1 MSGDPS
7 GCPSKWVPVAAL
19 LLGVTEP
26 RCSAA
31 GAPAPS
37 GVPPSVPRT
46 EGEHPCGYRGRP
58 AFPLSCRKGRLKP
71 HSGSVSWEGTCCPTQ
86 DVSSRDAALLRVPWG
101 CFNGPH
107 SLAMGGRGGER
118 SPQPLCEATA
128 GSGSYLCPLEGSRA
142 PVPDPLGQLQDGAPG
157 GREPGSHL
165 QTRVV
170 RNSGRG
176 HLASQ
181 EARAPDVIRPPGG
194 LRGPCPAGCVPLAAS
209 GLVSAVPSRVSLSP
223 WSSWK
228 SPCCSSGWKACVL
241 VRVDLFVKG
250 GRRRAGC

>member
-107 SLAMGGRGGER
+107 SLAVGGRGGER

-142 PVPDPLGQLQDGAPG
+142 PVPDPTEVTRSGSFRTGHRGHREAASPAATCRRAWCATPGAATRPPRKPGLPTSSGRPGASG
-157 GREPGSHL
+157 GR
-165 QTRVV
+165 
-170 RNSGRG
+170 
-176 HLASQ
+176 
-181 EARAPDVIRPPGG
+181 
-194 LRGPCPAGCVPLAAS
+194 VPLAVSRWLRRGSSLPYRHACLYLL
-209 GLVSAVPSRVSLSP
+209 GRPGRVRVAPVGGKLVFS
-223 WSSWK
+223 
-228 SPCCSSGWKACVL
+228 CVL
-241 VRVDLFVKG
+241 TCL
-250 GRRRAGC
+250 